1 MNNSYD
7 LRRMVY
13 GLLIVATAG
22 MALGRILSAELVSEP
37 SLSRSWPDDPKH
49 PRRAWPQSAP
59 RAMPT
64 FSSND
69 RSRWAAV
76 RALVDEG
83 TWAIGRRDRKT
94 GKDSGI
100 VFEDGWQSV
109 DKMLDPNTLEFYST
123 KPPLL
128 TCLVAGEYW
137 LLKKTFG
144 WTLSGESDHR
154 FAVVRVCLLTFNLL
168 PFLVSLWLLSRLA
181 DRFGATDW
189 GRLFVVTAACF
200 ATSVTPFLIS
210 LNNHTLATCSVVVA
224 VYATVRILSVNRQ
237 RKLPGI
243 ASHPAAHAA
252 GSPGEAADASHP
264 ADDAAGSPGG
274 GWRWF
279 VLAGFFAGFTAVNEL
294 PATAFAFGLG
304 LLILPRFPKK
314 TLLAF
319 APAAL
324 LPVAAL
330 TATNYAE
337 LGEIK
342 PAYSKFGTEWYEYEG
357 SHWRNLPDRSKRG
370 IDWAKNRETKGAYAF
385 HLLVGH
391 HGWFSLTPIYVLALA
406 GIGLGAWRLLR
417 AGTASDGIRSR
428 DDAVSVACASGSD
441 WTMRLWAELAIS
453 TAFLSSVVIGY
464 YIYKSDNYGGWS
476 NGPRWLMWLSPLWLL
491 TLLPIVDWLAARR
504 WGRMLGLVL
513 LALSVGS
520 AHYTDWNPWRHPWIY
535 NWMDERGQIPY

>member
-13 GLLIVATAG
+13 GLLIVAAAG

-137 LLKKTFG
+137 LLKKTLG

-168 PFLVSLWLLSRLA
+168 PFLVYLWLLSRLA

-189 GRLFVVTAACF
+189 GRLFVVAAACF

-224 VYATVRILSVNRQ
+224 VYATVRILS
-237 RKLPGI
+237 
-243 ASHPAAHAA
+243 AATAA
-252 GSPGEAADASHP
+252 GSPGV
-264 ADDAAGSPGG
+264 

-294 PATAFAFGLG
+294 PATAFTVGLG
-304 LLILPRFPKK
+304 LLLLPRFPKK

-337 LGEIK
+337 LGAIE

-357 SHWRNLPDRSKRG
+357 SHWKNLPDKSKRG

-406 GIGLGAWRLLR
+406 GIGLGAWRLLLSGGR
-417 AGTASDGIRSR
+417 QPPEPSR
-428 DDAVSVACASGSD
+428 GGLTYPETSLRGLTPPAQEQS
-441 WTMRLWAELAIS
+441 RLWAELAVA

-491 TLLPIVDWLAARR
+491 TLLPVVDWLAARR

-513 LALSVGS
+513 LALSIVS